1 LQKQFFDDSNP
12 MEYRISIIFLIVAL
26 FASILS
32 ATTNTLLGKGF
43 FGIIFQWTFI
53 AATAAFMFMPS
64 RFKLRLFR
72 PLVIITAFVYIPF
85 LFTQTAGYDGTAL
98 MFSLLCIFVISVAF
112 EKKTRMILI
121 IINLVILIVLCL
133 LAFFFPN
140 LIVPHDGKAAQF
152 VDQLVALIV
161 TIFAMAALSI
171 YIIDALKSG
180 ITYNERLLSELEQ
193 KNRDFAKLSHIFINL
208 RPDEES
214 REKSMDMA
222 GAFLNCDAITFLKK
236 VDTVLYPRYT
246 WQPHGRKNTQH
257 DDKNSSQETAAYEKL
272 FAGESLFATLQDTFG
287 VHLTLP
293 ITVDNKIDGL
303 VSYTRHRKKTW
314 ADNDIQ
320 LAIMLT
326 SVFASYFE
334 RLHYEEHLIE
344 AKTQAEAANK
354 AKSEFLS
361 NMSHEIRTPM
371 NAIIG
376 MTEIGLASADINKP
390 RDCLLNVRTASAQLL
405 AVINDVLDISK
416 IESGKLELELAPF
429 DIKKMLSNIEQTF
442 SEQVNIKSQTLRFTL
457 GGDFGRYYIGDEVR
471 LAQIIIN
478 LISNAI
484 KFTPEGGRIDLK
496 ADMVLLQD
504 NSSSLHV
511 SVSDTGIGIMPS
523 RLKNI
528 FNTFEQADNS
538 ITRRYG
544 GTGLGL
550 AIVKNLVE
558 KMGGMI
564 EVASIEE
571 EGSKFTFEIPL
582 QISDK
587 IITLNDSE
595 KTKNESNYENA
606 FSELC
611 ILLAEDIEINQI
623 IFEELLLKTGI
634 QIDFVSNGNEAV
646 QAFAKNPERYNLIF
660 MDIQM
665 PVMDGLEA
673 SRAIRALDIKRA
685 KTIPIIAMTAN
696 VFKEDIQHCLDAGM
710 NDHLGKPIE
719 VEHVYEKIER
729 FAGSADGT
737 QES

>member
-1 LQKQFFDDSNP
+1 
-12 MEYRISIIFLIVAL
+12 
-26 FASILS
+26 
-32 ATTNTLLGKGF
+32 
-43 FGIIFQWTFI
+43 
-53 AATAAFMFMPS
+53 
-64 RFKLRLFR
+64 
-72 PLVIITAFVYIPF
+72 
-85 LFTQTAGYDGTAL
+85 
-98 MFSLLCIFVISVAF
+98 
-112 EKKTRMILI
+112 
-121 IINLVILIVLCL
+121 
-133 LAFFFPN
+133 
-140 LIVPHDGKAAQF
+140 
-152 VDQLVALIV
+152 
-161 TIFAMAALSI
+161 
-171 YIIDALKSG
+171 
-180 ITYNERLLSELEQ
+180 
-193 KNRDFAKLSHIFINL
+193 
-208 RPDEES
+208 
-214 REKSMDMA
+214 
-222 GAFLNCDAITFLKK
+222 
-236 VDTVLYPRYT
+236 
-246 WQPHGRKNTQH
+246 
-257 DDKNSSQETAAYEKL
+257 
-272 FAGESLFATLQDTFG
+272 
-287 VHLTLP
+287 
-293 ITVDNKIDGL
+293 
-303 VSYTRHRKKTW
+303 
-314 ADNDIQ
+314 
-320 LAIMLT
+320 
-326 SVFASYFE
+326 VFASYFE

-376 MTEIGLASADINKP
+376 MTEIGLASADANKP

-429 DIKKMLSNIEQTF
+429 DIEKMLSNIEQTF
-442 SEQVNIKSQTLRFTL
+442 SEQVNIKGQTLQFALR
-457 GGDFGRYYIGDEVR
+457 GDFDRYYIGDEVR
-471 LAQIIIN
+471 LSQIIIN

-496 ADMVLLQD
+496 ADMILLED

-558 KMGGMI
+558 KMGGTI

-587 IITLNDSE
+587 IITPNDSE
-595 KTKNESNYENA
+595 KTKNETDYENA

-646 QAFAKNPERYNLIF
+646 QAFVKNPERYNLIF

-673 SRAIRALDIKRA
+673 SRAIRKIEEERTAAMSFAEGETQRDLRKQ
-685 KTIPIIAMTAN
+685 IPIIAMTAN
-696 VFKEDIQHCLDAGM
+696 VFKEDIQSCLDAGM

-729 FAGSADGT
+729 FAGNAAGAK
-737 QES
+737 ES